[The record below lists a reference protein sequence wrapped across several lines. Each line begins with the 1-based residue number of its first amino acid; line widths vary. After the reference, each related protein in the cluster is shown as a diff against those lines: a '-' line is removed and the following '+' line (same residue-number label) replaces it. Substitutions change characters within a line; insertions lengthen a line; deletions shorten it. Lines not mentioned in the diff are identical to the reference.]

1 MSRATQDTPGSL
13 TISHTG
19 LSPSVAGLPRPFCY
33 RLGIPLWGPTT
44 PKTLARSRFGLFP
57 VRSPLLRESRL
68 ISLPPGTEMFHF
80 PGLAPFRV
88 MGHDSHWVSPFGHP
102 RIKACFLLPAAF
114 RRLLRPS
121 SPLCAKA
128 STVCP
133 LQLAVLLFVQRC
145 LSYSAVSMMLP
156 SYFQPSSYIACS
168 SSTLVSILL
177 TRSCSLFLLLLLHY
191 HPRCSLPCNV
201 DCSFLEFNL
210 FCFQRTLELDAHKRQ
225 MPLCYRLL
233 RGPIR
238 DRTVDLLNANQ
249 ALSQLSYGPINNFNV
264 GRSGLEPPA
273 SRLSGV
279 CSNQLSYR
287 PICIHLME
295 FGSKEHHR
303 CSLTTGSLQY

>member
-1 MSRATQDTPGSL
+1 MLRPFVSTRFQILFTPFSRVLFTFPSRYWFTIGHRGVFSLGGWSPQFHTGFLVSRATQDTPGSL

-44 PKTLARSRFGLFP
+44 PRTLARSRFGLFP

-156 SYFQPSSYIACS
+156 SYFQPSSYIAC
-168 SSTLVSILL
+168 
-177 TRSCSLFLLLLLHY
+177 
-191 HPRCSLPCNV
+191 
-201 DCSFLEFNL
+201 
-210 FCFQRTLELDAHKRQ
+210 
-225 MPLCYRLL
+225 
-233 RGPIR
+233 
-238 DRTVDLLNANQ
+238 
-249 ALSQLSYGPINNFNV
+249 
-264 GRSGLEPPA
+264 
-273 SRLSGV
+273 
-279 CSNQLSYR
+279 
-287 PICIHLME
+287 
-295 FGSKEHHR
+295 
-303 CSLTTGSLQY
+303 

>member
-19 LSPSVAGLPRPFCY
+19 LSPSMAGLPRPFCY

-80 PGLAPFRV
+80 PGLAPLRV
-88 MGHDSHWVSPFGHP
+88 MGHYSHWVSPFGHP

-145 LSYSAVSMMLP
+145 LPRSWLAPVLP
-156 SYFQPSSYIACS
+156 HRPSSCYYIACS

-177 TRSCSLFLLLLLHY
+177 TCSCSLVLLYSLRLLLSTLQFTVQRRLL
-191 HPRCSLPCNV
+191 V
-201 DCSFLEFNL
+201 FLVFNL
-210 FCFQRTLELDAHKRQ
+210 FCFQRTL
-225 MPLCYRLL
+225 
-233 RGPIR
+233 
-238 DRTVDLLNANQ
+238 
-249 ALSQLSYGPINNFNV
+249 
-264 GRSGLEPPA
+264 
-273 SRLSGV
+273 
-279 CSNQLSYR
+279 
-287 PICIHLME
+287 
-295 FGSKEHHR
+295 
-303 CSLTTGSLQY
+303 